1 MMVQCSRV
9 SWPDSLPCVW
19 VWLTTGARRWRA
31 SPARPCCRSWP
42 PPDQYRKYFPANK
55 PRIQAA
61 VGSKNF
67 IIWLYQQYQHP
78 HTLQMSR
85 DRTINI
91 ITCYQLSPDGTLSIH
106 QRGPHTHHHQPP
118 ATLDS
123 ADKLCILSPKRR
135 VLSQLPQKKIPK
147 MTKILAHFVS

>member
-1 MMVQCSRV
+1 MPELPKDLLKMASGLKSPSGHCGQLCIVILCLNAVEGEMMVQCTQV

-42 PPDQYRKYFPANK
+42 PRDQYRKYFPANK

-91 ITCYQLSPDGTLSIH
+91 ITCY
-106 QRGPHTHHHQPP
+106 
-118 ATLDS
+118 
-123 ADKLCILSPKRR
+123 
-135 VLSQLPQKKIPK
+135 
-147 MTKILAHFVS
+147 